1 MDQTP
6 PSCIALA
13 DNLDRLLS
21 QLSASVSPSGWHD
34 VQVTAG
40 KLADIL
46 RIRDGSGGSTI
57 HHLSRLSRLRSD
69 KRTTIPR
76 LDILLF
82 LGRSPLSCRALS
94 VVDRSQTTAMQAPS
108 LSCSAS
114 QLIFAWT
121 TVCLLN
127 GVVPAQ
133 FERVTD
139 DNRGHLLEAGLPQ
152 AIVSLL
158 EGYSE
163 HVVPP
168 LRQPP
173 LPLPILH
180 LKVIRTAVGVL
191 LNASINYGRSWRPGR
206 NLEFVS

>member
-6 PSCIALA
+6 SDCIALA

-21 QLSASVSPSGWHD
+21 QLSAGISPSGWHD

-46 RIRDGSGGSTI
+46 RIRDGSGGSII
-57 HHLSRLSRLRSD
+57 HHLSPLHRSRSV
-69 KRTTIPR
+69 KRTTTPR
-76 LDILLF
+76 LDTPLF

-94 VVDRSQTTAMQAPS
+94 VADRPQTTAMQAPS
-108 LSCSAS
+108 SSCSAS

-121 TVCLLN
+121 MVCLLN
-127 GVVPAQ
+127 GTVPAQ

-173 LPLPILH
+173 LPLSILH

-191 LNASINYGRSWRPGR
+191 LNASINYGRSWRPR
-206 NLEFVS
+206 RKFKFVS